1 MNIMYRARIPMYY
14 LIVTCLL
21 FSTSAYAEKIDAFTS
36 DGCSAF
42 PDGTFQENEL
52 WLACCTNHD
61 VAYWQGGLAE
71 QRLAADNELKQC
83 VAEVGKPNIAKLMLK
98 GVRIG
103 GSPYFPTSFRWGY
116 GWDFFRGYQSLTAD
130 EKKQIKAMG
139 IKLNQELE

>member
-1 MNIMYRARIPMYY
+1 M
-14 LIVTCLL
+14 
-21 FSTSAYAEKIDAFTS
+21 
-36 DGCSAF
+36 
-42 PDGTFQENEL
+42 

-61 VAYWQGGLAE
+61 IAYWQGGTSE
-71 QRLAADNELKQC
+71 QRLAADNQLKQC
-83 VAEVGKPNIAKLMLK
+83 VAAVGKPNIAKLMLE

-139 IKLNQELE
+139 ITLNEELHNE